1 MMTLKILG
9 SSSRGNCYLL
19 DNGREALAIEAGV
32 PFAEVK
38 RAVDFDISRI
48 EGCIVS
54 HEHQDHAKY
63 IHAFLDAR
71 VNVAGSEGTIKSLE
85 YPNYVSPFY
94 LESNH
99 VFQLGKFSILPFDV
113 QHDAAEPYGFLI
125 HHDEMGTTLFA
136 TDTFYLK
143 NTFTG
148 LNQIM
153 IECNYRRDILDAN
166 TRSGK
171 IPAAQRNRTLQSHL
185 SYDTCLKTLLA
196 NDLSAVNNIVLIHL
210 SDDNSNAAEFQAGIQ
225 TGTGK
230 TVHVAGKGMRI
241 DFNRTPF

>member
-1 MMTLKILG
+1 MKLKVLG
-9 SSSRGNCYLL
+9 SSSRGNCYIL
-19 DNGREALAIEAGV
+19 DNGREALVIEAGV

-48 EGCIVS
+48 EVCIVS

-63 IHAFLDAR
+63 IQAFLDAR
-71 VNVAGSEGTIKSLE
+71 VNVAGSEGTIKSCE
-85 YPNYVSPFY
+85 YSGYFLPFY

-99 VFQLGKFSILPFDV
+99 VFKLGKFGILPFDV
-113 QHDAAEPYGFLI
+113 QHDAAEPFGFLI
-125 HHDEMGTTLFA
+125 HHEEMGTMLFA

-153 IECNYRRDILDAN
+153 IECNYRQDILDKN
-166 TRSGK
+166 TRDGK
-171 IPAAQRNRTLQSHL
+171 IPTAQRNRTLQSHL

-230 TVHVAGKGMRI
+230 TVHVAQKGLI
-241 DFNRTPF
+241 IEFNKTQ